1 MSTDETEHEPIRV
14 RMADGSVYTLDGEH
28 RLRAFHAKYG
38 EADLDEVLDAFRE
51 SVTRHWDD
59 RTKPWKGIT
68 VGWGEAPYARPDE
81 SFADHAEL
89 AEPVMYSSIRAP
101 LMAIVMAE
109 MADDGEDAPSVIG
122 IGDDRV
128 VEYRG
133 DEMVEHEPMEPDEDA

>member
-1 MSTDETEHEPIRV
+1 MSTDESEHEPIHV

-38 EADLDEVLDAFRE
+38 AADRESVLNAFRE
-51 SVTRHWDD
+51 SVARHWED

-68 VGWGEAPYARPDE
+68 VGWGEDPYARPDE

-101 LMAIVMAE
+101 LMAVM
-109 MADDGEDAPSVIG
+109 MADMADEGEDAPSVIA
-122 IGDDRV
+122 IGEDHV
-128 VEYRG
+128 VEYTG
-133 DEMVEHEPMEPDEDA
+133 DEVVEHEPMEPNKDA